1 MERIDPF
8 LPPMEMWQQQNF
20 ESFGAWRRATEKARR
35 AAKKK
40 EKSSLPASESA
51 RKRPRQSASPQQF
64 RGLRERVDVTPG
76 GSRVHTLERTTPR
89 GTVLTTSYT
98 SPAGGRAADQQHP
111 LYHPRGTRD
120 SSEPQ
125 HLLALSDA
133 SRQAASRA
141 RRDSGVPAGPRAK
154 RAVFEREREQS
165 SLPSAEPPQGK
176 ASQCVHAWL
185 TEEDEWD
192 EGFVVGV

>member
-1 MERIDPF
+1 VGSGTTS
-8 LPPMEMWQQQNF
+8 MEMWQQQNF
-20 ESFGAWRRATEKARR
+20 ESLGAWRRATEKARR

-40 EKSSLPASESA
+40 ETSSLPASESA

-64 RGLRERVDVTPG
+64 CGLRERVDVTPG

-89 GTVLTTSYT
+89 GTVLTASYT
-98 SPAGGRAADQQHP
+98 SPAGGRVADQQHP
-111 LYHPRGTRD
+111 LLHPRGTRD

-141 RRDSGVPAGPRAK
+141 RRDSGVPAQTQPRAK

-165 SLPSAEPPQGK
+165 SLPSAKPP
-176 ASQCVHAWL
+176 
-185 TEEDEWD
+185 
-192 EGFVVGV
+192 